1 MIDESIPMKLY
12 ELEWGLYPRRV
23 GIYLA
28 EKGITGIERIAFD
41 AVAAWPPPELARL
54 GPLGTVPILETQEGT
69 LIRSSI
75 AILEYLEERFPTP
88 NMSGATPEKRARM
101 RELLSVIDEAA
112 MHFGIWCHKAS
123 PLFAQSEQQS
133 REAATFAA
141 DAYYGRLRLLDRLI
155 QESDGPFLSGAQPTI
170 ADCVTMAT
178 LKFAEH
184 VYGVS
189 LPTGCPALAQ
199 WYAFFTKRASA
210 APPIYPEPV
219 LNLAYGLP
227 ALCPAT
233 SP

>member
-1 MIDESIPMKLY
+1 VIDESIPMKLY

-41 AVAAWPPPELARL
+41 ALAAWPPPELARL

-75 AILEYLEERFPTP
+75 AILDYLEERFPSP
-88 NMSGATPEKRARM
+88 DMAGATPEKRARM
-101 RELLSVIDEAA
+101 REMLGVIDEAA
-112 MHFGIWCHKAS
+112 MQFGIWCHKAS
-123 PLFAQSEQQS
+123 PLFAKGERQS

-141 DAYYGRLRLLDRLI
+141 DAYYGRLRMLDLLV
-155 QESDGPFLSGAQPTI
+155 QENEGPFLSGAQPTI

-178 LKFAEH
+178 LQFAQH
-184 VYGVS
+184 VYGVP
-189 LPTGCPALAQ
+189 LPRGCDALAE
-199 WYAFFTKRASA
+199 WYEFFAERQSA
-210 APPIYPEPV
+210 ALPIYPEPV
-219 LNLAYGLP
+219 VKLAYGLP
-227 ALCPAT
+227 ALCPPT